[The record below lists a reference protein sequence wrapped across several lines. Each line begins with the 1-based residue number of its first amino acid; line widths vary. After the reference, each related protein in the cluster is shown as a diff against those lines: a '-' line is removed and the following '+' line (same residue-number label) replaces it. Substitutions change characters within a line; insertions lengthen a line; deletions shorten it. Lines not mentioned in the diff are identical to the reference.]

1 MLPSQ
6 NELLP
11 KLDNNTI
18 SVYQQRF
25 STASVIATS
34 VCGIL
39 KMNSKAI
46 DNILNKVTKFCNS
59 LPDEMSSTISGNI

>member
-6 NELLP
+6 NDLP
-11 KLDNNTI
+11 LKLDDNTI
-18 SVYQQRF
+18 SVYQQHF
-25 STASVIATS
+25 STAGAIATS
-34 VCGIL
+34 MRGIL

-46 DNILNKVTKFCNS
+46 NNVLNKVTKFRNS